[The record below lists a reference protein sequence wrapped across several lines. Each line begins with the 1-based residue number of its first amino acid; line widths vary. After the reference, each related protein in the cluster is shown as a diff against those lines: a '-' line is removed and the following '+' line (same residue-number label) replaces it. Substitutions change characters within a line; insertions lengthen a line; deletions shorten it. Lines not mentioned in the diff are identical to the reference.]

1 MPFEYAPASG
11 PPARPRSLT
20 ALPPALAAL
29 TAELR
34 AAVGTGHLAPRAAT
48 AAVEQLAKAARQA
61 QAPAPDT
68 VVSAGVE
75 VRNVAGL
82 SYTTSSAF
90 IFPSRGCSWASNSLL
105 AALVSPR
112 PLVHLKAARWCRSK
126 VALTTV
132 SLAVHLVAARAILLE
147 ADASPALPRALTDA
161 LALVHQLRAAPRS
174 PTS

>member
-68 VVSAGVE
+68 V
-75 VRNVAGL
+75 
-82 SYTTSSAF
+82 
-90 IFPSRGCSWASNSLL
+90 
-105 AALVSPR
+105 
-112 PLVHLKAARWCRSK
+112 
-126 VALTTV
+126 
-132 SLAVHLVAARAILLE
+132 SLAVHLVAARALLLE
-147 ADASPALPRALTDA
+147 ADAPPALPRALTDA
-161 LALVHQLRAAPRS
+161 LALVQQLRAAPRT